1 MRWTA
6 ALVLGAAGW
15 LAAQSVPFERLVNSA
30 KEPGNWLTYSGGYNG
45 WRYSPLNQITPA
57 NVKDLSLQWVFQS
70 RIAEKFEVT
79 PLVVD
84 GVMYLSEA
92 TSNVYAIDA
101 ATGRLFWEYRNTTPA
116 APRTCCGILNRGVAI
131 LDDRIFVGTVDAWLL
146 AIDARTGRLLW
157 RTQVGDYNK
166 AYAVVHAPMVVK
178 DKVVVGPAG
187 GEFGIRG
194 FVAAYEAKTGKE
206 LWRFNTVPGPG
217 EAGNETWAGESW
229 KTGGAPI
236 WTSGSYDPEL
246 NLIYWGTGNPAPS
259 HNGDSRAGDNLY
271 SGSVIALDADTGKLR
286 WHYQFTPHDEW
297 DWDAAQIP
305 VLADLEWRGRP
316 RKLMLWANR
325 NGFYYVLDRA
335 TGQFLQAKAFVKQ
348 TWNGGF
354 DERGRPVKLPNTS
367 PTREG
372 TLIYPGQQGATNW
385 YSPSYSP
392 RTGLFYVP
400 AWVDYFSRYYK
411 LDAEYVPGSA
421 YIGGTQS
428 SNTGGSSRDTKLID
442 TRVDGGYGAVRAL
455 DAKTGEMKWEF
466 KLGDITDGGI
476 LTTAGDVLFT
486 GNRTQYFYGLDAR
499 TGDMLWRMYLGGN
512 IRSGPMSYLVNG
524 KQHIAVA
531 AGTSLFVFAAK

>member
-15 LAAQSVPFERLVNSA
+15 LAAQSVPFERLVDSA

-146 AIDARTGRLLW
+146 AIDSRTGRLLW

-236 WTSGSYDPEL
+236 WTSGSFDPEL

-385 YSPSYSP
+385 YNPSYSP

-411 LDAEYVPGSA
+411 LDAEYVPGRA

-428 SNTGGSSRDTKLID
+428 SNTGGNSRDTKLID

-486 GNRTQYFYGLDAR
+486 GNRTQYFYALDAR
-499 TGDMLWRMYLGGN
+499 TGAMLWRMYLGGN

-531 AGTSLFVFAAK
+531 AGTSLFVFAVK